1 MAEAQTRQEGLS
13 TFFNAMDEDG
23 DGQIQAE
30 EASHYLA
37 GKVGGE
43 SFDTAKEIRQ
53 GVASFMHLVDSGD
66 SGHAVS
72 EAELEVR
79 SWLTAL
85 SSLLQ
90 TDQTPSLS
98 AANPADGGGRGGNG
112 TGRAETPGVRS
123 ADERGGGGAVGGV
136 CAAAATG
143 V

>member
-85 SSLLQ
+85 VPPADRS
-90 TDQTPSLS
+90 PLS